1 MRMGVDVGGTNTD
14 AVLLDGRRVL
24 AWRKAP
30 TTADISSGIVRAIS
44 AVLEQAQVGPDDIDS
59 VMIGTTQFTN
69 AIVERRQLL
78 KVGVIRI
85 ALPATSGLP
94 PLVDWPQDMK
104 DAVHGATYLIHGGYQ
119 HDGRIANA
127 LGVEELKAAARD
139 LRNHGITSIAVS
151 CVFSPVKGEME
162 TQAEQILRDIV
173 PGVRVSLSHRIGR
186 LGILE
191 RENAAIMNA
200 CLADLSASVV
210 QSFRAALDR
219 LGIAAPFFISQNDG
233 TLMSAE
239 IVERYPVLT
248 FASGPTNSMRGA
260 AYLSERA
267 DAIVADIGG
276 TTTDIGV
283 LVNGFPRESSV
294 NVDVGGVRTNFRMP
308 DILSLG
314 LGGGSIV
321 SVPQGRLTFG
331 PQSVGF
337 AIREKALVFGG
348 NTLTATDIAV
358 AAGYADVGDRSRVAG
373 LSAGLVREGVAQIH
387 RMVAAGMDRM
397 KTSQAQTPLMLV
409 GGGTILIHEAIPGAC
424 EVIVPPYASVANAIG
439 AAIAQAGGEVDRVFY
454 YGKIGREAS
463 LEAAR
468 EAAKQAAVAAGAD
481 SETVK
486 IVEVE
491 EIPLA
496 YAPDGAVRI
505 RMRAAGDLLVP
516 AGHRPDGITATP
528 AMN

>member
-1 MRMGVDVGGTNTD
+1 MRMGIDVGGTNTD
-14 AVLLDGRRVL
+14 AVLLDGRQVL

-30 TTADISSGIVRAIS
+30 TTADVSTGIVEAIS
-44 AVLEQAQVGPDDIDS
+44 AVLAQASVAPGEIES

-94 PLVDWPQDMK
+94 PLVDWPEDMK
-104 DAVHGATYLIHGGYQ
+104 EAVHGATYLVHGGYQ
-119 HDGRIANA
+119 HDGRVANA
-127 LGVEELKAAARD
+127 LGVEELKSAARE
-139 LRNHGITSIAVS
+139 LRNLGISSVAVS
-151 CVFSPVKGEME
+151 CVFSPIKAEME
-162 TQAEQILRDIV
+162 MQAEQILRDLM

-191 RENAAIMNA
+191 RENASIMNA

-210 QSFRAALDR
+210 QSFRDALDR

-239 IVERYPVLT
+239 VVERYPVLT

-260 AYLSERA
+260 AYLSDRA

-294 NVDVGGVRTNFRMP
+294 NADIGGVRTNFRMP

-321 SVPQGRLTFG
+321 RRTSGSLTLG

-348 NTLTATDIAV
+348 DTLTATDIAV

-373 LSAGLVREGVAQIH
+373 LPADLVSEGVSQIH
-387 RMVAAGMDRM
+387 RMVAVGMDRM
-397 KTSQAQTPLMLV
+397 KTSRAHAPLMLV
-409 GGGTILIHEAIPGAC
+409 GGGAVLIHEPIPGAG

-439 AAIAQAGGEVDRVFY
+439 AAIAQVGGEVDRVFY
-454 YGKIGREAS
+454 YAKSGREAS

-468 EAAKQAAVAAGAD
+468 TAAKQAAVDAGAD
-481 SETVK
+481 RATVK
-486 IVEVE
+486 IVELE
-491 EIPLA
+491 ELPLA
-496 YAPDGAVRI
+496 YVPDGAVRI
-505 RMRAAGDLLVP
+505 RVRAAGELLVAASDRAREP
-516 AGHRPDGITATP
+516 SASPV
-528 AMN
+528 MN